1 MIYIDRSETTNWEAV
16 QGSTFHKEYVVK
28 QFGVP
33 VNITGWTAKLGGKRN
48 VNQSALDIDLS
59 TTGGTIVITGATGTV
74 TITATPTLTRAW
86 PVGEIR
92 FQLEFIEGAVVQ
104 TYLRGIINVIK
115 EIPV

>member
-1 MIYIDRSETTNWEAV
+1 MIYIDEPGITKWIAV
-16 QGSTFHKEYVVK
+16 QGSTFRKEYIVK

-33 VNITGWTAKLGGKRN
+33 YNITGWTAKLGGKRN

-59 TTGGTIVITGATGTV
+59 TTGGTITITGATGTV
-74 TITATPTLTRAW
+74 TITATPTITRAW
-86 PVGEIR
+86 PVGEVK

-104 TYLRGIINVIK
+104 TYLLGIINVVK